1 MNNNEYRFTTR
12 WRVRGTTCERV
23 SDVLGDMDRIPHWWS
38 SVYRECNV
46 VEPGGAH
53 GLGRRVAVTTK
64 GFLPYAIRWR
74 FSVVEECY
82 PHGSRI
88 VADGDL
94 EGEGRWT
101 LTQDG
106 DDVAITYDWRVRANK
121 PLLRRFGRWL
131 RPLFAANHNY
141 TMRQGLRGLRAELA
155 GRPAT
160 SVRHGERRERRK
172 RVAAGAPAAHE
183 KVPTRVQRF
192 DKPSSGRRAAMLP
205 KKQLRASSPGV
216 HSGAHD
222 CRLPVDS

>member
-1 MNNNEYRFTTR
+1 MKPSCKIEISQRSFLVDRERSAMSNDEYRFTTH
-12 WRVRGTTCERV
+12 WRVQGTCERI
-23 SDVLGDMDRIPHWWS
+23 SDVLGDTDRIARWWP

-46 VEPGGAH
+46 VERGGLH

-74 FSVVEECY
+74 FTVVEEFY

-106 DDVAITYDWRVRANK
+106 DEVDITYDWRVRANK
-121 PLLRRFGRWL
+121 PLLRGFGRWL
-131 RPLFAANHNY
+131 RPLFAANHDY

-155 GRPAT
+155 SQ
-160 SVRHGERRERRK
+160 SV
-172 RVAAGAPAAHE
+172 
-183 KVPTRVQRF
+183 
-192 DKPSSGRRAAMLP
+192 
-205 KKQLRASSPGV
+205 
-216 HSGAHD
+216 
-222 CRLPVDS
+222 